1 MNHQHQ
7 HKGFTLIE
15 IMIVVAIIGILAAIA
30 IPAYGNYVKR
40 AKITE
45 AIAALS
51 DMRVKM
57 EQHFQD
63 NRTYV
68 GACGTTGVAAIPAES
83 KSFTF
88 ACPAANLTAT
98 GYLVNASGKT
108 AANMGGFEYSIN
120 QANVRAT
127 TITGVSGWNSNAAC
141 WVLGPGG
148 ATGAGPC

>member
-1 MNHQHQ
+1 MNQ

-15 IMIVVAIIGILAAIA
+15 IMIVVAIIGILMAIA

-45 AIAALS
+45 AVGALS
-51 DMRVKM
+51 EMRVKL
-57 EQHFQD
+57 EQYFQD

-68 GACGTTGVAAIPAES
+68 GACGTTGVAALPASS
-83 KSFTF
+83 KSFDF
-88 ACPAANLTAT
+88 ACPSASLTAT
-98 GYLVNASGKT
+98 GYVVTATGKAS
-108 AANMGGFEYSIN
+108 ANMDGFSYTIN
-120 QANVRAT
+120 QANVRAS
-127 TITGVSGWNSNAAC
+127 TITASGWNSNAAC

>member
-1 MNHQHQ
+1 MTK

-15 IMIVVAIIGILAAIA
+15 IMIVVAIIGILMAIA

-45 AIAALS
+45 AVGALS
-51 DMRVKM
+51 EMRVKM
-57 EQHFQD
+57 EQYFQD

-68 GACGTTGVAAIPAES
+68 DACGGTGVASLPAAS

-88 ACPAANLTAT
+88 ACSGLTAT
-98 GYLVNASGKT
+98 GYVVT
-108 AANMGGFEYSIN
+108 ATGITSANMGGFSYTIN

-127 TITGVSGWNSNAAC
+127 TITSVSGWNSNATC

-148 ATGAGPC
+148 ATGAGSC